1 MPGITVSFRSTQR
14 GPISDGRIF
23 HQVDAYEHDVAEAI
37 ADETQDVV
45 LRKFNSRIRH
55 QTPYYTTTIDT
66 HEITSTRYS
75 VRDNG
80 VIYNHWL
87 EGDGS
92 RNSPV
97 TIFPGY
103 HAWEET
109 EIEMKHKR
117 RAIGRRILREYRSRG
132 MLT

>member
-1 MPGITVSFRSTQR
+1 MPNISVTFRSTQR
-14 GPISDGRIF
+14 GPISDGQIY
-23 HQVDAYEHDVAEAI
+23 HQIDAYEHDVAEAI
-37 ADETQDVV
+37 ADETKDTV
-45 LRKFNSRIRH
+45 LRKLNSRIRH
-55 QTPYYTTTIDT
+55 QTPLYTTMIKSY
-66 HEITSTRYS
+66 EITSTRYH
-75 VRDNG
+75 VRDG
-80 VIYNHWL
+80 GSIYGHWL